1 MRVVTGVL
9 AWLAVACLVV
19 STTSAAPPAPRTLA
33 EKCGTTSGVAAT
45 PFWLETVDGVRLY
58 AVEAGH
64 GRVGVVLAHE
74 SPADLCGWLP
84 YLATLKQAGL
94 RVLAFDFRGFG
105 DSQRPASIHK
115 YLAYGNDFRAAIAR
129 LRKDGARK
137 VFLLGASFGAA
148 AALAY
153 GPTLPIAGLVSL
165 SGETAIA
172 GARIDAVG
180 AMPRL
185 HAPLLIVG
193 SRADRYL
200 PVPDALRL
208 LRRAGSHDKRIA
220 LYPGAFHGWQLVEDA
235 PYAAKVRA
243 LVLAWMRAR

>member
-1 MRVVTGVL
+1 M
-9 AWLAVACLVV
+9 
-19 STTSAAPPAPRTLA
+19 
-33 EKCGTTSGVAAT
+33 
-45 PFWLETVDGVRLY
+45 
-58 AVEAGH
+58 
-64 GRVGVVLAHE
+64 
-74 SPADLCGWLP
+74 
-84 YLATLKQAGL
+84 ATLERAGM

-105 DSQRPASIHK
+105 DSQRPASIRK
-115 YLAYGNDFRAAIAR
+115 YLAYANDFRAVIAR
-129 LRKDGARK
+129 LRKDGAHK
-137 VFLLGASFGAA
+137 VFLVGASFGAA

-153 GPTLPIAGLVSL
+153 GSTLPIAGLVSL
-165 SGETAIA
+165 SGETEIA
-172 GARIDAVG
+172 GARNDALG

-193 SRADRYL
+193 SRDDRYL

-208 LRRAGSHDKRIA
+208 LRRAGSHDKRTA